1 MPLAG
6 NVTRAAPGLLGFDT
20 AASVNAASAAILRNK
35 GFSFALRYLS
45 RGNGQN
51 PGDLSPAEA
60 NRLLA
65 AGIGLMPVQH
75 FEGEG
80 WVPSEALGSQY
91 GRNAA
96 ANAGAIGFPQGIN
109 VWVDLEGVSAHTP
122 AANVVAY
129 CNAWSD
135 EVEGAGFV
143 PGVYVGPGAGL
154 SSDDLFFRLKTKHY
168 WRAGAASTPDVSHRG
183 FQLFQSLPHAVDGLG
198 FKVDSDVAKDDQLG
212 DAVMYLSP

>member
-1 MPLAG
+1 
-6 NVTRAAPGLLGFDT
+6 
-20 AASVNAASAAILRNK
+20 
-35 GFSFALRYLS
+35 
-45 RGNGQN
+45 
-51 PGDLSPAEA
+51 
-60 NRLLA
+60 
-65 AGIGLMPVQH
+65 MPVQH

-122 AANVVAY
+122 AANVIAY

-143 PGVYVGPGAGL
+143 PGVYVGPGAGV

-168 WRAGAASTPDVSHRG
+168 WRAGAASSPTSRTAASKCSRACRTRWTVSVSRSI
-183 FQLFQSLPHAVDGLG
+183 LMWPRTTNWRSVISISALRRAVANLALREAACRPAGRARNSG
-198 FKVDSDVAKDDQLG
+198 SAKREERQ
-212 DAVMYLSP
+212 